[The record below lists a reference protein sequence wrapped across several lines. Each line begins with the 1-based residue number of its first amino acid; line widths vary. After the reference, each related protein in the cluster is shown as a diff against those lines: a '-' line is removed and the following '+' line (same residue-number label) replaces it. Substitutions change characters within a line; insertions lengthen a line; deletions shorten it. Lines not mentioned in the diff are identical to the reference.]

1 MSVLL
6 ARLSVVS
13 ANPAADEHASV
24 NHLKQLYH
32 KLLGLPIPY
41 DAKIPPL
48 AAGVTVPLCRQQW
61 ALWLCYGALAAAL
74 GERFVFNSFAG
85 RDFNRWYGR
94 WLVQISLCADLQ
106 YVITESFA
114 TFESHRPFWLV

>member
-1 MSVLL
+1 MSMLRAPV
-6 ARLSVVS
+6 SVVS
-13 ANPAADEHASV
+13 ANPAADEHASA

-74 GERFVFNSFAG
+74 GERYVFNSFAR
-85 RDFNRWYGR
+85 RDFNRLYGS

-106 YVITESFA
+106 YVCTESFA
-114 TFESHRPFWLV
+114 NFQSQRASWLV